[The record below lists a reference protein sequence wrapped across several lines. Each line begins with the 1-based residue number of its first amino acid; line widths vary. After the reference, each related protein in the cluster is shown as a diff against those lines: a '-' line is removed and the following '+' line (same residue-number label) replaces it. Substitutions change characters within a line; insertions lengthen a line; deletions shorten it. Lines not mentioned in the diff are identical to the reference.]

1 MNDRLIELG
10 GINSLKQE
18 DAHEDLESGEMTALS
33 ADQKDLGKAPEEKKN
48 KDMEFFF
55 EQVDGAKADISAI
68 AAATSAIGE
77 LNEEAILATTTKREE
92 EISNNLRPLV
102 QATNKRAKLVKRR
115 LELLKEDNNKHTEEK
130 TLLPS
135 QIRIR
140 TNLCTTLTRKFIE
153 EMKAY
158 QNAQQKYRADI
169 KKKVKR
175 QVHIVKPDATDEEID
190 AAMKSGGKEALL
202 KGQILAGGVNDSI
215 KDAYQNAA
223 GKYQDVLAIES
234 SISELNQM
242 FLDFALLTSQQ
253 GEILDQIEYNVT
265 NAADYVEGANIE
277 VVEAGK
283 IKDKMRKKQVAIAA
297 FVALGIVVLIK
308 KFG

>member
-1 MNDRLIELG
+1 MNDRLVELG
-10 GINSLKQE
+10 RTHSLKQE
-18 DAHEDLESGEMTALS
+18 DDHEDLESGEMTALS
-33 ADQKDLGKAPEEKKN
+33 ADKKDAPAEKKN

-68 AAATSAIGE
+68 ALATSTIGE

-140 TNLCTTLTRKFIE
+140 TNLCTTLTRKFID

-158 QNAQQKYRADI
+158 QNAQQKYKADV

-175 QVHIVKPDATDEEID
+175 QVHIVKPDATDDEID
-190 AAMKSGGKEALL
+190 AAMKSGGKDALL

-215 KDAYQNAA
+215 KDAYQNAS

-234 SISELNQM
+234 SIAELNQM

-253 GEILDQIEYNVT
+253 GEILDQIEYNVK
-265 NAADYVEGANIE
+265 NAADYVEDANIE

-297 FVALGIVVLIK
+297 FVALGILFLLK
-308 KFG
+308 KVTG